1 MKDICQDSLSPDLDL
16 NGISRIRRSG
26 NYSVAMFGLFE
37 VVVRR
42 KKKKKE
48 NLQVSGCCRLDK

>member
-1 MKDICQDSLSPDLDL
+1 
-16 NGISRIRRSG
+16 
-26 NYSVAMFGLFE
+26 MFGLFE